1 MSESNLKREFSQ
13 RDVKRM
19 RDLITGNI
27 GDRTQVQVGYE
38 KQSNDYQEGDIWE
51 ADGKKWTI
59 KNGIKQTVTKYDTL
73 KRLVTLP
80 LTCPNCGRPMK
91 DNRYNKEMWAIHKT
105 CFDCVIEYETKL
117 RQQGKFEE
125 YQRSILNA
133 NKDALLDETLEA
145 IDAWANVKDT
155 FVNEAGD
162 VENWGGGAVDKEEVV
177 RLKEYV
183 QELKNKSI

>member
-1 MSESNLKREFSQ
+1 MSESNLKKEFSQ

-51 ADGKKWTI
+51 SDGKKWTI

-125 YQRSILNA
+125 YQRNILNA

-162 VENWGGGAVDKEEVV
+162 VENWGGGAVDKEEVA

-183 QELKNKSI
+183 QELKNKQI

>member
-1 MSESNLKREFSQ
+1 MSESNLKKEFSQ

-125 YQRSILNA
+125 YQRNILNA

-145 IDAWANVKDT
+145 IDVGV
-155 FVNEAGD
+155 FVFVG
-162 VENWGGGAVDKEEVV
+162 VTVGVFVFVGVGVLVDLLVLVCVIVTGKQIGRAHV
-177 RLKEYV
+177 
-183 QELKNKSI
+183 

>member
-1 MSESNLKREFSQ
+1 MSESNLKKEFSQ

-19 RDLITGNI
+19 RDLITGNF

-38 KQSNDYQEGDIWE
+38 KQTQDYQEGDVWE
-51 ADGKKWTI
+51 ADNKTWTI
-59 KNGIKQTVTKYDTL
+59 KNGIKQTVTKYDAL
-73 KRLVTLP
+73 KRMVTMP
-80 LTCPNCGRPMK
+80 LSCPNCGRAMK
-91 DNRYNKEMWAIHKT
+91 VNRYNKEMWAIHKT

-117 RQQGKFEE
+117 RQEGKFKE
-125 YQRSILNA
+125 YQSSILNA

-162 VENWGGGAVDKEEVV
+162 IENWGGGTVDKDEVAK
-177 RLKEYV
+177 LKEYV
-183 QELKNKSI
+183 QELKKQQI

>member
-1 MSESNLKREFSQ
+1 MSESQLKREFSQ
-13 RDVKRM
+13 RDVQRM
-19 RDLITGNI
+19 RNLITGDL
-27 GDRTQVQVGYE
+27 GGKTQSQVGYTKTQIE
-38 KQSNDYQEGDIWE
+38 HTEGDIWE
-51 ADGKKWTI
+51 ENGRKWTI

-80 LTCPNCGRPMK
+80 LLCPNCGRPMK

-117 RQQGKFEE
+117 RQEGKFEE
-125 YQRSILNA
+125 YQCNILNA
-133 NKDALLDETLEA
+133 NKDAVLDETLEA

-162 VENWGGGAVDKEEVV
+162 VENWGGGTVNKNEVTK
-177 RLKEYV
+177 LKEYI